1 MKKILS
7 MILLFAMVAIAAPG
21 ARNANQSNTFTATG
35 WGTSVAAT
43 AIYYHQISWTL
54 PVSSHPN
61 DCMVGVYSSATGAW
75 AGEEAILIPLRDC
88 RVNSISPQ
96 VYTSTPV
103 AHVRVKLTAW
113 GGSTSSINVNYAGYA
128 EAAAPPPSPAAAY
141 ITRVPATTLSAEFAL
156 SSLATGI
163 LANTT
168 TTGTPVIVTPGT
180 HLSYSAPTLSV
191 DAATTNTSNAIVAR
205 DVNGDFTAGT
215 ITATLTGHASLDLP
229 LTGGTL
235 TGPLLFTDNTLDIGA
250 SGATRPRTGYFG
262 TSVRTPL
269 IDSAAAIA
277 LTPAAGSNVNITTS
291 GAGDLVVNTNQFVVD
306 SSTAR
311 VGIGTAAPAVP
322 LHVVGGA
329 EALRLQNL
337 DAYISFYN
345 SAGTIRTGYF
355 QVATGA
361 SYFVNE
367 LNTPLSFATNNL
379 PRLMILG
386 GGNVGIG
393 TTAPDSKL
401 DVNLGAAGA
410 LQLSYNDADGSAATK
425 VLHTLSSTGV
435 YTVDSTGSA
444 AGVTFPDPIFMSGLP
459 ADTAHTD
466 TSVCKDTTTHELL
479 SGTGTLGIC
488 LGSSRSSVK
497 SNLQNLNVGLNE
509 IMQLQ
514 PLSFNYRAGNG
525 YDPTKTYYG
534 FTAESVDPVLPIL
547 APRDSAGVPLSVDLL
562 GMVPLLVKAI
572 QEQQEQIT
580 LLKSEVARLKA
591 Y

>member
-7 MILLFAMVAIAAPG
+7 MILLFAMVALAAPG
-21 ARNANQSNTFTATG
+21 ARIVNQPNTFTATG

-61 DCMVGVYSSATGAW
+61 DCMVGAYSSASGAW

-88 RVNSISPQ
+88 RTNSISPQ

-103 AHVRVKLTAW
+103 AHVRVKLTGW

-128 EAAAPPPSPAAAY
+128 EAAPPPPSPAAAY

-168 TTGTPVIVTPGT
+168 TTGTPVIVTPGA

-215 ITATLTGHASLDLP
+215 ITATLTGHASLDVALA
-229 LTGGTL
+229 GGTM
-235 TGPLLFTDNTLDIGA
+235 TGTLVA
-250 SGATRPRTGYFG
+250 PTVS
-262 TSVRTPL
+262 TPSL
-269 IDSAAAIA
+269 ISTAAVA
-277 LTPAAGSNVNITTS
+277 LTPAAGSNVNVTTS